1 MKLIVRKNRGLAS
14 AFLLGLKNTKG
25 DKVGW
30 FDSNMPE
37 LLKKAP
43 HMISELENNDLVIL
57 SRYAPGGNDE
67 RSKLRVF
74 SSKAINLVCRIF
86 LDASV
91 KDYTSSLF

>member
-1 MKLIVRKNRGLAS
+1 
-14 AFLLGLKNTKG
+14 
-25 DKVGW
+25 
-30 FDSNMPE
+30 
-37 LLKKAP
+37 
-43 HMISELENNDLVIL
+43 MISELENNDLVIL